1 MVYWV
6 AFDLDGTLGSFESI
20 MPLLILF
27 FPSLVEELYRKP
39 QWNGPE
45 YETIATTPT
54 MRSKLTRAFTKFV
67 ELMAANEEQTQL
79 LRPGIVRVIQYLLD
93 LQKKGHIGGM
103 MIYSN
108 NANPY
113 ALHFAHELIKGVL
126 GVEKE
131 IFCPLVH
138 WGHRLRDEEIR
149 SQTPPLLLGHGPKRV
164 ETIIN
169 AFTEWQRCGYYTAKT
184 RHITITPADV
194 IFIDD
199 QIHPNISRALPPEN
213 YLHIQSYSHS
223 PDVIYMYH
231 ALLLAYE
238 GEDIDM
244 NTKFTEQFRRV
255 GFDMETADTLEAS
268 IRERRYV
275 VSESP
280 VTDEDVILR
289 RFEDLFPVKKGGRR
303 ATSRKRT
310 KRKTQ

>member
-1 MVYWV
+1 V

-27 FPSLVEELYRKP
+27 FPSLAEELYRKP
-39 QWNGPE
+39 HWTGPE
-45 YETIATTPT
+45 YEAIATTPT
-54 MRSKLTRAFTKFV
+54 MRAKLGRAFAKFV
-67 ELMAANEEQTQL
+67 ELMAANEEQIQL
-79 LRPGIVRVIQYLLD
+79 LRPGITGIIRYLLEI
-93 LQKKGHIGGM
+93 QKKGQIGGM

-113 ALHFAHELIKGVL
+113 TLHFAHELIKAVIG
-126 GVEKE
+126 EERE

-149 SQTPPLLLGHGPKRV
+149 SKLPPLPLGHGPKQV

-169 AFTEWQRCGYYTAKT
+169 AFTEWQKCGYYTAKT

-199 QIHPNISRALPPEN
+199 QIHPEIARTLPPDN
-213 YLHIQSYSHS
+213 YLHVQSYGHS
-223 PDVIYMYH
+223 PDIVYMYH

-244 NTKFTEQFRRV
+244 NTKFTDQFKQV
-255 GFDMETADTLEAS
+255 GFDMTTADTLEAS
-268 IRERRYV
+268 VKQRRYIV
-275 VSESP
+275 AESQ
-280 VTDEDVILR
+280 VTDEDVILQ
-289 RFEDLFPVKKGGRR
+289 RFRDLFTVKKGGRR

-310 KRKTQ
+310 KRKNQ

>member
-27 FPSLVEELYRKP
+27 FPSLAEELYRKP
-39 QWNGPE
+39 HWHGPE
-45 YETIATTPT
+45 YDPIATTPT
-54 MRSKLTRAFTKFV
+54 MKAKLSRAFAKFIT
-67 ELMAANEEQTQL
+67 LIAANEEQTQL
-79 LRPGIVRVIQYLLD
+79 LRPGITHVIQYLLD
-93 LQKKGHIGGM
+93 IQKKGEIGGM

-113 ALHFAHELIKGVL
+113 ALQFAHELIKAVL

-149 SQTPPLLLGHGPKRV
+149 SKLPPLPLGHGPKRV

-169 AFTEWQRCGYYTAKT
+169 AFTEWQKCGYYTAKT
-184 RHITITPADV
+184 RHITITPANV

-199 QIHPNISRALPPEN
+199 QIHPEIARALPPDN
-213 YLHIQSYSHS
+213 YIHVQSYGHS
-223 PDVIYMYH
+223 PDIVYIYH

-244 NTKFTEQFRRV
+244 NTKFTEQFKQV
-255 GFDMETADTLEAS
+255 GFDMTTADTLEAS
-268 IRERRYV
+268 LKQRRYIGG
-275 VSESP
+275 ESP

-289 RFEDLFPVKKGGRR
+289 RFADLFLVKRGGRR
-303 ATSRKRT
+303 AISRKRA
-310 KRKTQ
+310 KRKVQ